1 MNRVVQK
8 IKYISSDIVSSAT
21 AWTLFFV
28 YRKTQ
33 IDPLFFGKYTTL
45 SFDTKFF
52 LSVVV
57 LPLFWIIL
65 YYLNGYY
72 NHIYRK
78 SRLIELGQTLMIS
91 ALGVVILFFVLLLDD
106 FVKGYE
112 NYYKM
117 ITTLFCLH
125 FVLTYIPRLIIT
137 TRTNHKIHNRKIW
150 FETLIIGSNEKALKL
165 YERLESSKYST
176 GSRFVGFVSVYDKT
190 DYQLSK
196 HLEWLGDLNIL
207 KRIIVEKRIQEVII
221 AVESQE
227 HDQIER
233 ILNKLQG
240 FDSVTIR
247 AIADNCDIV
256 SGRVKLNSLY
266 DEPLIQISH
275 DLMPAWQVTMKR
287 LIDIFCSLVVLIIFS
302 PLYGILA
309 IGVKMSSKGP
319 VFYSHERIGKNGK
332 PFLIYKFR
340 SMVQNA
346 EQSGPALS
354 GGEADP
360 RITNFGHF
368 MRKLRL
374 DELPQFWNVLKGDMS
389 LVGPRPERQ
398 FFIDKIIERAPHYMH
413 LQKVKP
419 GITSWG
425 QVKYGYAKDV
435 DEMIDRLSYDIIY
448 IENMSLYNDIK
459 ILIYTIKI
467 VFLRKGI

>member
-8 IKYISSDIVSSAT
+8 IKYISSDIISSAT

-33 IDPLFFGKYTTL
+33 IEPLLFGKYSTI
-45 SFDTKFF
+45 SFDSKFF
-52 LSVVV
+52 FSLIV
-57 LPLFWIIL
+57 LPLFWFIL

-112 NYYKM
+112 NYYRM
-117 ITTLFCLH
+117 VATLFSLH

-137 TRTNHKIHNRKIW
+137 TKTNHKIHNRKIW

-207 KRIIVEKRIQEVII
+207 KRIIVEKKIQEVVI

-240 FDSVTIR
+240 FDFVTIR

-275 DLMPAWQVTMKR
+275 DLMPAWQVALKH
-287 LIDIFCSLVVLIIFS
+287 LIDIFCSLFVLIFFS
-302 PLYGILA
+302 PLYCILA
-309 IGVKMSSKGP
+309 IGVKMSSKGA

-332 PFLIYKFR
+332 PFYIYKFR

-346 EQSGPALS
+346 ELSGPALS
-354 GGEADP
+354 GGEKDP

-374 DELPQFWNVLKGDMS
+374 DEIPQFWNVLKGDMS

-398 FFIDKIIERAPHYMH
+398 FFIDKIVERAPHYMH
-413 LQKVKP
+413 LHKVKP

-435 DEMIDRLSYDIIY
+435 DEMIDRLNYDIIY